1 MIISPIETV
10 KGTITVPGDKSIS
23 HRAIMLGAISEGIT
37 EITGFLMGEDC
48 LATADC
54 FKKLGIKIETSKDK
68 VIVHG
73 KGLMG
78 LSAPSSILDVGNSG
92 TTIRLLTGILAGQNF
107 SSSIT
112 GDASIQKRP
121 MLRVINPLRKM
132 GAYIE
137 GIDDGKYCPL
147 HIKGSALNGINYKL
161 PVASAQVKSAILFA
175 SLYAKGKT
183 TIVEP
188 RASRDHTEIM
198 VNYFGGNIL
207 RNKNEII
214 SSPVKKLTG
223 QLVEVP
229 GDISSA
235 AYFIAAALILPNSEL
250 LIQNVGINPT
260 RSGIITVFKQMGGNI
275 ELINNRIQS
284 GEVVADILI
293 RSSKLRGVEIKGDI
307 IPKLIDEIPVIAAVA
322 CYAKGTTIIKDAAEL
337 KVKESNRIKTMTSE
351 LNKMGAKITE
361 TEDGMIIEGTN
372 KLTGATVESY
382 HDHRVAMSLAIAAL
396 RADKETTILNSNC
409 VNISFPDFFSLLEN
423 FNR

>member
-1 MIISPIETV
+1 
-10 KGTITVPGDKSIS
+10 
-23 HRAIMLGAISEGIT
+23 
-37 EITGFLMGEDC
+37 
-48 LATADC
+48 
-54 FKKLGIKIETSKDK
+54 
-68 VIVHG
+68 
-73 KGLMG
+73 MG

-92 TTIRLLTGILAGQNF
+92 TTIRLFNRNPCWSKLFIFYYWRRLY
-107 SSSIT
+107 S
-112 GDASIQKRP
+112 KRP

-250 LIQNVGINPT
+250 LIQ
-260 RSGIITVFKQMGGNI
+260 M
-275 ELINNRIQS
+275 
-284 GEVVADILI
+284 
-293 RSSKLRGVEIKGDI
+293 
-307 IPKLIDEIPVIAAVA
+307 
-322 CYAKGTTIIKDAAEL
+322 
-337 KVKESNRIKTMTSE
+337 
-351 LNKMGAKITE
+351 
-361 TEDGMIIEGTN
+361 
-372 KLTGATVESY
+372 
-382 HDHRVAMSLAIAAL
+382 
-396 RADKETTILNSNC
+396 
-409 VNISFPDFFSLLEN
+409 
-423 FNR
+423 